1 MRATQVWD
9 CICESALRFYR
20 FIIKLAINAHQVIA
34 YWRSRINQDRCGNN
48 ERNPASH
55 NRPAAAARRSATT
68 RSERDKVNKTPNVQS
83 TRVLESHLINSGT
96 VIKTPNSRKQ
106 KICSFFRRLS
116 LNNLMEYCV
125 IALNEASSSGCSNKF
140 DLSTSDKPVW
150 LLGEQYDLPQ
160 DAEKLMNDVQSKLWI
175 TYRKNFP
182 PIDEGSRY
190 TTDRGFGC
198 MIRCGQM
205 VLANAFLYKNLGREW
220 RWNPEAI
227 ENNPD
232 VYMKIL
238 RLFQDKEECLYSIH
252 NITRSGQHEG
262 KTVGEWFGPNT
273 IAQALKRI
281 ATDALSPTG
290 GSELL
295 ISIEA
300 ALDNVVVID
309 EIKSKFKSTRQPTK
323 KTPDESEN
331 DQQVCQSTAAVKATN
346 ENQSI
351 DKNVT
356 TGIELK
362 LSTIEKKEWL
372 PGLLF
377 IQLRLGL
384 SKINPLYFNAL
395 KKTFQLKNS
404 LGIIGGRPNH
414 ALYLIGYTG
423 DDIIYLDPHIT
434 QQYVDFDSNQ
444 LEVVDEESPSKRLPA
459 DSTYHCS
466 SPEKMALDKLDPSL
480 ALCFYFHEESEFDD
494 WCKASEE
501 LLIKSEVTPMFE
513 ITTSRPPGWN
523 VSMTSTLIDTASNG
537 WDLLQMD

>member
-1 MRATQVWD
+1 
-9 CICESALRFYR
+9 
-20 FIIKLAINAHQVIA
+20 
-34 YWRSRINQDRCGNN
+34 
-48 ERNPASH
+48 
-55 NRPAAAARRSATT
+55 
-68 RSERDKVNKTPNVQS
+68 
-83 TRVLESHLINSGT
+83 
-96 VIKTPNSRKQ
+96 
-106 KICSFFRRLS
+106 
-116 LNNLMEYCV
+116 MEYCV

-140 DLSTSDKPVW
+140 DLSTSDRPVW
-150 LLGEQYDLPQ
+150 LLGEQYELPQ

-182 PIDEGSRY
+182 PIDEGNRY

-220 RWNPEAI
+220 RWNPDAI
-227 ENNPD
+227 ENNPEI
-232 VYMKIL
+232 YMKIL

-273 IAQALKRI
+273 IAQALKRL
-281 ATDALSPTG
+281 ASDELSRLDG
-290 GSELL
+290 NELL

-309 EIKSKFKSTRQPTK
+309 EIKAKFKSVKQQERDITSA
-323 KTPDESEN
+323 SEN
-331 DQQVCQSTAAVKATN
+331 KSDNQTGASENLTVNTKTDAAEIGPYSTDSGKSN
-346 ENQSI
+346 
-351 DKNVT
+351 
-356 TGIELK
+356 
-362 LSTIEKKEWL
+362 WL

-434 QQYVDFDSNQ
+434 QQYVDLDADP
-444 LEVVDEESPSKRLPA
+444 LEALDEELSTKKIPV
-459 DSTYHCS
+459 DSTYHCG

-480 ALCFYFHEESEFDD
+480 ALCFYFHSESEFDE
-494 WCKASEE
+494 WCRLSEE
-501 LLIKSEVTPMFE
+501 LLIASEVTPMFE
-513 ITTSRPPGWN
+513 ITTSRPAGWN
-523 VSMTSTLIDTASNG
+523 ISMTSTPIDSASNG
-537 WDLLQMD
+537 WDLLQID